1 MKLSNNRVLTS
12 IVGLALILGI
22 AGLGFAGGGAQAQ
35 SAAEGPRVIG
45 ISKIVAH
52 PALDAVEQGIQ
63 DELAELGFEL
73 SYDLQNANGEA
84 GTAASI
90 ASKFQADQ
98 VALAVG
104 IATPTAQAL
113 VNNLRGIP
121 VIYSAVTDPIGAG
134 LVEFADRGTEF
145 VTGISDLTP
154 VKEQIELLLRLQPSI
169 RRVGHVYSSGEANAV
184 ALADLAK
191 EAVESLGLEF
201 VGSTVA
207 NSAEVRTAAQSIVN
221 RVDAYYVSTD
231 NTVVS
236 AMNALLEVAANGG
249 KAVMSADP
257 SSAENGGVLAAW
269 GFDYYKM
276 GRATGRLI
284 ARILNGEEPA
294 SIGVQYL
301 TDPSDVNLVLNLDVA
316 QELGISIPQDLLD
329 SAAVLIRNG
338 ELVQQ

>member
-1 MKLSNNRVLTS
+1 MFLT
-12 IVGLALILGI
+12 LATVI
-22 AGLGFAGGGAQAQ
+22 FAGGGAQTTTQA
-35 SAAEGPRVIG
+35 SGSRVIG

-63 DELAELGFEL
+63 DELTELGFTDL
-73 SYDLQNANGEA
+73 TYDLQNANGEA
-84 GTAASI
+84 STAASI
-90 ASKFQADQ
+90 ASKFQADR
-98 VALAVG
+98 VALAIG

-134 LVEFADRGTEF
+134 LVESEDRGGEF

-154 VKEQIELLLRLQPSI
+154 VKEQLELLVRLQPSI
-169 RRVGHVYSSGEANAV
+169 RRIGHVYSSGEANAV

-191 EAVESLGLEF
+191 AAAEELGLEF
-201 VGSTVA
+201 IGSTVA

-249 KAVMSADP
+249 KPVMSADP
-257 SSAENGGVLAAW
+257 SSAEDGGVLAAW

-276 GRATGRLI
+276 GRATGRLVS
-284 ARILNGEEPA
+284 RILNGEAPA

-301 TDPSDVNLVLNLDVA
+301 TDPNDVNLVLNLDVA
-316 QELGISIPQDLLD
+316 KELGISVPQDLLD
-329 SAAVLIRNG
+329 SASVLIRNG
-338 ELVQQ
+338 QLVQQ